1 LSLSSIK
8 DPNIVRSEGRGMC
21 FFISTDDSKI
31 IIKTLKDEEKDL
43 LNSEFLSFYLHHLQ
57 TNQNSLICRIYGIYN
72 VITDYYNDSI
82 YVMIMRDASG
92 PLSKVL

>member
-1 LSLSSIK
+1 
-8 DPNIVRSEGRGMC
+8 MC